1 MPISLNPITFIS
13 PLSYFL
19 DILNVGLGTP
29 SAFGSLGLFLD
40 FGYLIL
46 FGAGFLLLA
55 FILHAKV
62 LQKRFKG

>member
-1 MPISLNPITFIS
+1 MVFIS

-19 DILNVGLGTP
+19 DILNVGFGTE
-29 SAFGSLGLFLD
+29 SAFGTLGVLLD

-46 FGAGFLLLA
+46 FGFGFLFLA
-55 FILHAKV
+55 FFLHGKV

>member
-1 MPISLNPITFIS
+1 MSITLNPMVFVS

-19 DILNVGLGTP
+19 DILNVGLGTG
-29 SAFGSLGLFLD
+29 SAFGTFGLLID

-46 FGAGFLLLA
+46 FGLGFLFLA
-55 FILHAKV
+55 FYLHGKV